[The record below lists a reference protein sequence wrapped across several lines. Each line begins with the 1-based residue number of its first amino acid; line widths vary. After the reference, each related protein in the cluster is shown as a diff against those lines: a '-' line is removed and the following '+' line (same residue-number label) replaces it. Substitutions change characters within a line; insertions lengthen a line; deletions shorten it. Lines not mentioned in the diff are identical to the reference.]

1 MSRHSL
7 LVVLL
12 TLSFLVAGL
21 IEPIDPHPN
30 EPYSAAGVVHTFVIA
45 ILLYSWCKADAKAR
59 QTVPPG
65 GAALLVAFVPP
76 LGIPYYLLRSRPW
89 RKALLAIAA
98 ALGLFILQL
107 VLFEVGYEVSAYLR
121 T

>member
-1 MSRHSL
+1 L

-21 IEPIDPHPN
+21 VEPIAPHLQ
-30 EPYSAAGVVHTFVIA
+30 EPYSAAGVVHTFIIA
-45 ILLYSWCKADAKAR
+45 ILLYSWCKADAAAR
-59 QTVPPG
+59 QAIPPS
-65 GAALLVAFVPP
+65 GAVLLVAFVPP

-89 RKALLAIAA
+89 RRAFLAIAA
-98 ALGLFILQL
+98 ALGLFVLQL
-107 VLFEVGYEVSAYLR
+107 VLFELGYAISEYLR

>member
-21 IEPIDPHPN
+21 VEPLDPHA
-30 EPYSAAGVVHTFVIA
+30 PYSAAGLVHTVIIA
-45 ILLYSWCKADAKAR
+45 ILLYSWCKADAAAR
-59 QTVPPG
+59 QAEPPG
-65 GAALLVAFVPP
+65 VAALLVAFVPP

-89 RKALLAIAA
+89 RKAFLAIAA
-98 ALGLFILQL
+98 AAGLLVLQL
-107 VLFEVGYEVSAYLR
+107 VLFEVGYAVSAYLR